1 MNCYISYVHTNN
13 ILCLCAQEAQRA
25 AKAKAA
31 NVGKHVTGKKP
42 KEASAV
48 KEEEKKLM
56 LAKNQTTGL
65 NVTKSD
71 ILVTGKF
78 FLYNSTV

>member
-1 MNCYISYVHTNN
+1 MNCYISCIHTNN

-25 AKAKAA
+25 AKAA
-31 NVGKHVTGKKP
+31 NVGKHLTGKKL